1 MVRLPFVVVVLLP
14 VSLACSGEVSR
25 HQPPADRESDAAPEE
40 QIHKTAFPA
49 VVPENEADR
58 EIRRTLNLAI
68 AQDAVLKDRQ
78 ISFIVS
84 NGDVSVSGIV
94 RNEDERQ
101 KINELALNIDGVKSV
116 ANALRVA
123 E

>member
-1 MVRLPFVVVVLLP
+1 MVRLPLVVVVLLA
-14 VSLACSGEVSR
+14 VSLACGSGDVPR
-25 HQPPADRESDAAPEE
+25 KQPADREGDAAPKEH
-40 QIHKTAFPA
+40 IHKTAFPA

-58 EIRRTLNLAI
+58 DIRRTLNLAI
-68 AQDAVLKDRQ
+68 AEDAVLKDRQ

-94 RNEDERQ
+94 KNEDERK